1 LGISRKIIEALEWR
15 RGAEF
20 EFVKKEEDG
29 EFYLLEI
36 NPRFPAWVYLA
47 VGAGQNLPYAAL
59 QLALGEKVKPFTS
72 YEIGK
77 IFIRY
82 SWDLIVDIKKFEEIT
97 VKGVLNNG

>member
-1 LGISRKIIEALEWR
+1 MASNNVNAKSKIIEVDSEVQSYELGNFITNDSNPNVENV
-15 RGAEF
+15 
-20 EFVKKEEDG
+20 VKPPK
-29 EFYLLEI
+29 
-36 NPRFPAWVYLA
+36 P
-47 VGAGQNLPYAAL
+47 QMAANSFK
-59 QLALGEKVKPFTS
+59 GKVKAFTS